1 MLTLKKNA
9 WQSKKL
15 LAIQSAIC
23 VHDLYEVFER
33 RFILKAKEFSIWS
46 MGNYDE
52 ISSQSMC
59 FQPITRSKGKTTSL
73 SNSVVSVVSE
83 SPVARFVF
91 EENSGIRRDDRFC
104 CGTQLL
110 ECVRPFS
117 RVVIILKSISR
128 QHHQQMAAWPVTQ
141 ST

>member
-1 MLTLKKNA
+1 MLGNRRNS
-9 WQSKKL
+9 WQFNLPS
-15 LAIQSAIC
+15 
-23 VHDLYEVFER
+23 VFMIFT
-33 RFILKAKEFSIWS
+33 RFLRGGLFLKAKEFSIWS

-59 FQPITRSKGKTTSL
+59 FQPITRGKGKTTSL

-83 SPVARFVF
+83 SPVAGFVF

-104 CGTQLL
+104 CRPQLL